1 MGDQE
6 RLLADRLRAL
16 RPRGVPRDEDD
27 VEDRQGD
34 GWQEDGGAA
43 LPEVERDGGDQVRA
57 AAAVGGGHVQEL
69 RGLVPHRVPGWQRRC
84 HAWQDRQEDGQDRGR
99 QGQEVSSDETVV
111 RMRRLVRLESA
122 AWVHRKPRETLRVP
136 LPLSFGTCE
145 FECDTGSLK
154 RKVTER

>member
-16 RPRGVPRDEDD
+16 RSRGVPRDEDD

-57 AAAVGGGHVQEL
+57 AAAAGGGHVQEL
-69 RGLVPHRVPGWQRRC
+69 RGPVPHRVPGWQRRR
-84 HAWQDRQEDGQDRGR
+84 HAWQDRQEDGQDRGG
-99 QGQEVSSDETVV
+99 QGQEVSSKPDVDV
-111 RMRRLVRLESA
+111 AMDSWQMRCDGEKILMRLACFCFAIESA
-122 AWVHRKPRETLRVP
+122 YTRRDGQMERE
-136 LPLSFGTCE
+136 
-145 FECDTGSLK
+145 
-154 RKVTER
+154 